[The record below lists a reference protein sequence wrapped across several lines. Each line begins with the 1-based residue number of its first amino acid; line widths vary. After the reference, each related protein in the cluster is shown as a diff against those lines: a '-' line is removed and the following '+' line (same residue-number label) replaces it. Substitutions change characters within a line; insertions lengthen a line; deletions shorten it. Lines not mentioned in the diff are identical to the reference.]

1 MEKAGN
7 RVFLFLL
14 KYRLFEIFTFLYY
27 ANEESDDA
35 VSVKQV
41 VSLKQYNTQS
51 RILKI
56 FKSSLNFATELYIT
70 KNKTK

>member
-1 MEKAGN
+1 MKKAGN

-35 VSVKQV
+35 VSLKQV